1 MSCNAKKDPNGTW
14 RIQYRWTD
22 WTGTKKKSQKRG
34 FKTKKEAEEWYAH
47 FMLQQSSDP
56 TMTLADFWEI
66 YKADMEKRLRKTTM
80 KQKEYVMNDKVLPY
94 FGKTPINEITA
105 PMIRKWQGEMM
116 DKGFKPTYLK
126 TIHNQLSAILNYA
139 VNFYDLRSNPCR
151 KAGSMGKSKADERPY
166 WTLEEFQKF
175 SDAIMDKQDSWMA
188 YQTRQEYI
196 IESVLHQ
203 KVTAVGNPLMLVQ
216 FRKQLRGIEEELKR
230 LTTLEDADEEL
241 FTPIRTMLEILNAFA
256 EERNYEKRK
265 SPEII

>member
-34 FKTKKEAEEWYAH
+34 FKTKKEAEEWRNVTIA
-47 FMLQQSSDP
+47 FRMSP
-56 TMTLADFWEI
+56 E
-66 YKADMEKRLRKTTM
+66 E
-80 KQKEYVMNDKVLPY
+80 
-94 FGKTPINEITA
+94 NE
-105 PMIRKWQGEMM
+105 E
-116 DKGFKPTYLK
+116 L
-126 TIHNQLSAILNYA
+126 
-139 VNFYDLRSNPCR
+139 DLRVKLC
-151 KAGSMGKSKADERPY
+151 G
-166 WTLEEFQKF
+166 
-175 SDAIMDKQDSWMA
+175 

-230 LTTLEDADEEL
+230 LTILEDADEEL